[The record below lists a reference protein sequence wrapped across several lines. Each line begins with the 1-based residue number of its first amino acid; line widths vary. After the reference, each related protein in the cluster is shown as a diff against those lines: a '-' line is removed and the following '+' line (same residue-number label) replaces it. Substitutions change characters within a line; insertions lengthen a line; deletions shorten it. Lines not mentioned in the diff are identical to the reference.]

1 MWPLIGAEVES
12 YDLPMPHAPNQVE
25 LDGVQ
30 YEWSSWGDLLTPK
43 AGTAT
48 WATHTGDFYAGK
60 AAVVS
65 RKLGRGT
72 VTWVGVDTR
81 TGELEKQ
88 VLARVFGEHGI
99 ATESYPEG
107 VIVEYRDGLG
117 IAVNYADTPF
127 RMTLP
132 PGTEVLI
139 GESPIGTAGVLVW
152 KAVKQGT

>member
-1 MWPLIGAEVES
+1 
-12 YDLPMPHAPNQVE
+12 
-25 LDGVQ
+25 
-30 YEWSSWGDLLTPK
+30 
-43 AGTAT
+43 
-48 WATHTGDFYAGK
+48 
-60 AAVVS
+60 VS
-65 RKLGRGT
+65 RRFGRGT